1 MSVKLL
7 RYVYMTGIVAMVLG
21 AADPMEGSLL
31 IAAGA
36 VMLAFSSHFR
46 KERYS
51 KIFLASALMILFG
64 VFSLWFVSSLGGFDP
79 KREWWWLVFIVPYP
93 IGWIVSIV
101 TLVVKAVKK
110 TRTVS
115 V

>member
-1 MSVKLL
+1 MRMRRI
-7 RYVYMTGIVAMVLG
+7 RYAYITGIIALLLC
-21 AADPMEGSLL
+21 AADPIEGSLL
-31 IAAGA
+31 AASGA
-36 VMLAFSSHFR
+36 ILLAMASHLQ
-46 KERYS
+46 KDRYS

-93 IGWIVSIV
+93 LGWIASV
-101 TLVVKAVKK
+101 TTLIIKAIKK